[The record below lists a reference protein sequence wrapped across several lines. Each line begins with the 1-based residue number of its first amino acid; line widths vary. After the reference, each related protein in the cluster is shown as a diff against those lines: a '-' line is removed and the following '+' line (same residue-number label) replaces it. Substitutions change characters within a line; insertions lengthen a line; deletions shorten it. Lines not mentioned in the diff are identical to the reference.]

1 MIFWL
6 YEIDFLGKLCVFS
19 IMSFCACC
27 VVLFLSVMGLIQE
40 EDGLW
45 NFVKNKLWIPLI
57 PGLLLMAI
65 PSEKTMYLMLST
77 RVMRDVV
84 TDGRVYR
91 CGQRYQDTAIGEKS
105 LKLLEQKLDDMLKEK

>member
-6 YEIDFLGKLCVFS
+6 YTIDFLGKLCVFS

-27 VVLFLSVMGLIQE
+27 VLLFLSVMGLIQE

-57 PGLLLMAI
+57 LGLLLMAI

-84 TDGRVYR
+84 TDGRVS
-91 CGQRYQDTAIGEKS
+91 AIGEKS
-105 LKLLEQKLDDMLKEK
+105 FKLLEQKLDELLKEKK

>member
-6 YEIDFLGKLCVFS
+6 YAIDFLGKLCVFS

-27 VVLFLSVMGLIQE
+27 VLLFLSVMGLIHE

-84 TDGRVYR
+84 TDGKGYR
-91 CGQRYQDTAIGEKS
+91 CQDTAIGEKS
-105 LKLLEQKLDDMLKEK
+105 FKLLEQKLDEMLREK